1 MVARGYYGLG
11 SHDAAVAAFDRLK
24 PYVEELLGLQGECE
38 PMKADYSAIGI
49 ALDGLQTA
57 AYHFTRRR
65 HFYHELESQRSS
77 YRPGNN
83 RLSDRQGAIAAFE
96 ALTPYA
102 NALGKMQGGCR
113 PFGRDYLARGAG
125 PASAM
130 SWRAVQAHE
139 SSTLGDHRWYPGC
152 RVVVTCVLCGWSK
165 G

>member
-11 SHDAAVAAFDRLK
+11 SHEAAVAAFDRLK

-65 HFYHELESQRSS
+65 HFYHELESQRPP
-77 YRPGNN
+77 YRAGNN
-83 RLSDRQGAIAAFE
+83 RLSDRQAAITAFE
-96 ALTPYA
+96 GLTPYA

-113 PFGRDYLARGAG
+113 PFGRDYLALTIAQQGLGTAAFHFTRVASFYGAKCDSAAPVR
-125 PASAM
+125 PA
-130 SWRAVQAHE
+130 
-139 SSTLGDHRWYPGC
+139 L
-152 RVVVTCVLCGWSK
+152 
-165 G
+165 